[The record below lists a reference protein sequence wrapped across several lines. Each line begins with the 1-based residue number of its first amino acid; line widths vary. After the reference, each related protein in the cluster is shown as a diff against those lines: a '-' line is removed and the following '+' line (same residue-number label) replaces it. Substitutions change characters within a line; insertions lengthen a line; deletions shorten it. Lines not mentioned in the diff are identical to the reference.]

1 MPKRIYE
8 LETLDEKN
16 RINEKLET
24 GFFNN
29 KVNNWKLMNLSKNQ
43 PNKELLCYHFASRR
57 IPPLDNWY
65 Q

>member
-24 GFFNN
+24 GF
-29 KVNNWKLMNLSKNQ
+29 LSKNQ
-43 PNKELLCYHFASRR
+43 PNEELLCYHFASR